1 MNVQIFADYEA
12 LSRHTAQH
20 IADLLNRK
28 PDALICAASG
38 DTPVGTYRALVQ
50 LVKEGKTS
58 VEHCTFVGLD
68 EWVGLG
74 PESEGSCA
82 SYLQRELFGPL
93 NIGPEQCRLFDAK
106 AADLEAECDDMT
118 RFVDERG
125 GFDLILVGVGL
136 NGHIALNEPGTP
148 FNLKAHVSELA
159 ETTIIVG
166 QKYFSEPTD
175 LTLGIT
181 TGLQQLME
189 AREAILLASGS
200 KKAPAIQMALEGPV
214 TEEFPASILQTHP
227 KGYVW
232 LDQEAASELSA

>member
-1 MNVQIFADYEA
+1 MNFQIFSDYKT
-12 LSRHTAQH
+12 LSRHTARH

-50 LVKEGKTS
+50 LVQNGETS
-58 VEHCTFVGLD
+58 VDRCTFVGLD

-74 PESEGSCA
+74 PESKGSCTN
-82 SYLQRELFGPL
+82 YLQRELFGPL
-93 NIGPEQCRLFDAK
+93 NIGSGQYRMFDGK
-106 AADLEAECDDMT
+106 AADLEAECEQMNQ
-118 RFVDERG
+118 FVDERG

-159 ETTIIVG
+159 ETTITVG
-166 QKYFSEPTD
+166 QKYFTEPTP
-175 LTLGIT
+175 LTLGLT

-189 AREAILLASGS
+189 AREAILIASGS
-200 KKAPAIQMALEGPV
+200 NKAPVIKAALEGPV
-214 TEEFPASILQTHP
+214 TEEFPASIMQTHP
-227 KGYVW
+227 KAYVW
-232 LDQEAASELSA
+232 VDQAAAGEVN

>member
-1 MNVQIFADYEA
+1 MNFQIFPDYNA

-50 LVKEGKTS
+50 LVREGKTR
-58 VEHCTFVGLD
+58 VDRCTFVGLD

-82 SYLQRELFGPL
+82 NYLQRELFGPL
-93 NIGPEQCRLFDAK
+93 GIGPEQYRLFDAQ
-106 AADLEAECDDMT
+106 AADLEAECEQMN

-148 FNLKAHVSELA
+148 FTLKAHVSELA
-159 ETTIIVG
+159 ETTITVG
-166 QKYFSEPTD
+166 QKYFSTPTP

-181 TGLQQLME
+181 TGLQQLMD
-189 AREAILLASGS
+189 AREAILIASGS
-200 KKAPAIQMALEGPV
+200 KKAPAIQTALQGPV
-214 TEEFPASILQTHP
+214 TEEFPASIMQTHP
-227 KGYVW
+227 NAFVW
-232 LDQEAASELSA
+232 VDREAAGR